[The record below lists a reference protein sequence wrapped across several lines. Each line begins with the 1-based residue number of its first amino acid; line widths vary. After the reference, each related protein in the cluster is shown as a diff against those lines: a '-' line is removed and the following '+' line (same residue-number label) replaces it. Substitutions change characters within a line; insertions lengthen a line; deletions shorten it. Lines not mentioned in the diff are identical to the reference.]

1 MLKYKKYSRKQIDLN
16 TNFIVI
22 FQIENNIM
30 WTQFSTESLKNKYL
44 IFHWNIETRKWEE
57 NWKRRG
63 KKLLCYWKEPK
74 ILSPGII
81 QSPPVKRAA
90 RAAGKCLVGQ

>member
-1 MLKYKKYSRKQIDLN
+1 MLKYKKYSGKQIDLN
-16 TNFIVI
+16 TYFIVI

-44 IFHWNIETRKWEE
+44 IFHWNIKTRKCEE
-57 NWKRRG
+57 NWKGRG

-74 ILSPGII
+74 IFSPGII
-81 QSPPVKRAA
+81 QRKT
-90 RAAGKCLVGQ
+90 LQ